1 MRRSRVPVLEKR
13 SSGSNTKYNSS
24 LRGTTSRGP
33 GKTRN
38 NFSVS
43 MVSTRSGTES
53 KTREDEREKEVEP
66 TIEID
71 LETPDQSVDE
81 LEKKTT
87 ESTPMPNAEEPNPK
101 PMEFSPIDDVED
113 AIGNTE
119 ETVKEDSQVK
129 KTSFTERLAMMVG
142 IKTKE
147 NVTEEPKAERARTF
161 GTVSTKTTEANP
173 REEQTKAEATAEERP
188 TADHEEAT
196 LELGDLMAKL
206 NQIDKKLKHSEEDRE
221 VIRKELRYNKHEYLD
236 SYFNL
241 AKATDERL
249 KEMTDKVE
257 ATNKEREGNIKKDLQ
272 QLKNRYDDVNSQIG
286 SLEKRLDT
294 MSKNQA
300 ESSGA
305 IQTKLDAILRNST
318 SQERPAADRTQGT
331 RVDFVEP
338 QRGKRQSTPLPLTR
352 NTVSIAPT
360 ADKTITKSGNS
371 NTTSGPGDSTASS
384 NAGPDAMT
392 WASTWEMM
400 NRTLEAYATRNTNS
414 SDRRDGKSRKTFKK
428 PKEFKDDSDGCID
441 TWVEVMRLHLEQDN
455 LNDER
460 QACTAILSNLEGTAL
475 KCVVAKK
482 EEERDTAD
490 KIFEILLN
498 RFGSG
503 MKGHQAM
510 MRFEKRRQRDDESI
524 DRFLDDLESL
534 RRRSDPEESTNR
546 RNFSIAS
553 KFIDGVKSDDL
564 RTMLAT
570 YYTLSKDSAP
580 TPEEMRQKSREYMLM
595 KPKKYSYTEN
605 RNTQGG
611 SQPQRSSWYKPRDDM
626 DKRRSCANCGSADHH
641 VADCTTYKQGMKSL
655 GYAPDEEDMSQ
666 MEEHEY
672 YSGLI
677 IKIGAR
683 CFFCSQEGHF
693 RMDCPLFWE
702 AVKDQSHPKH
712 KLALAAVQN
721 QRNRQNEF
729 ESRNLGAP
737 STELPT
743 KTVKAVTHVNGAIES
758 AAGNS
763 LEINYEKAVTEAIAK
778 VKQDLAAKEIEQRLK
793 LEIER
798 QNFNEA
804 LTGSNQTP
812 EAVPGSTKTGNCNTV
827 KMVTGKPFGISKIGA
842 RIMSIITVGGHE
854 VTRNLSEPSDQTIM
868 HIDVYADYLSCIS
881 PQTTSRAL
889 RALLM
894 RGGSK
899 SVRVDSR
906 YTEAYGPHE
915 VMLNI
920 DGINIY
926 TKTMITCD
934 EDLIGQIYVG
944 KEELKVRSIGHC
956 AMLEED
962 AMHIGTEAD
971 VTGHVL
977 DISGKK
983 TQLRGLLDTG
993 AVLSVIPIETWERM
1007 GFDKGDLID
1016 SRIRLSAAN
1025 KGALRV
1031 LGRTIIALNL
1041 GERNLWMSFIVV
1053 ENLDESDQFILGRD
1067 FIRNFDVTIDLN
1079 NAMFRIRNPDRRYAI
1094 KPVNLIMANENK
1106 AQVFLSRRVR
1116 L

>member
-1 MRRSRVPVLEKR
+1 MRRSRVPVAEKR
-13 SSGSNTKYNSS
+13 STEAKTKYNSS
-24 LRGTTSRGP
+24 LRKTTSMGP
-33 GKTRN
+33 KITKKSI
-38 NFSVS
+38 SVN
-43 MVSTRSGTES
+43 MVSTRSTTERAREGTEG
-53 KTREDEREKEVEP
+53 ERVEP

-87 ESTPMPNAEEPNPK
+87 ESTPMPNAEEPNQK
-101 PMEFSPIDDVED
+101 PIEFSRIDDVED

-257 ATNKEREGNIKKDLQ
+257 ATNKEQEGNIKKDLQ

-352 NTVSIAPT
+352 DTVSIAPM
-360 ADKTITKSGNS
+360 ADKTIMKSGNS

-400 NRTLEAYATRNTNS
+400 NRTLEAFATRNTNS

-534 RRRSDPEESTNR
+534 RRRSDPEESQTEE
-546 RNFSIAS
+546 
-553 KFIDGVKSDDL
+553 
-564 RTMLAT
+564 TLA
-570 YYTLSKDSAP
+570 LP
-580 TPEEMRQKSREYMLM
+580 
-595 KPKKYSYTEN
+595 
-605 RNTQGG
+605 
-611 SQPQRSSWYKPRDDM
+611 RSS
-626 DKRRSCANCGSADHH
+626 
-641 VADCTTYKQGMKSL
+641 
-655 GYAPDEEDMSQ
+655 
-666 MEEHEY
+666 
-672 YSGLI
+672 
-677 IKIGAR
+677 
-683 CFFCSQEGHF
+683 
-693 RMDCPLFWE
+693 
-702 AVKDQSHPKH
+702 
-712 KLALAAVQN
+712 
-721 QRNRQNEF
+721 
-729 ESRNLGAP
+729 
-737 STELPT
+737 
-743 KTVKAVTHVNGAIES
+743 
-758 AAGNS
+758 
-763 LEINYEKAVTEAIAK
+763 
-778 VKQDLAAKEIEQRLK
+778 
-793 LEIER
+793 
-798 QNFNEA
+798 
-804 LTGSNQTP
+804 
-812 EAVPGSTKTGNCNTV
+812 
-827 KMVTGKPFGISKIGA
+827 
-842 RIMSIITVGGHE
+842 
-854 VTRNLSEPSDQTIM
+854 
-868 HIDVYADYLSCIS
+868 
-881 PQTTSRAL
+881 
-889 RALLM
+889 LM
-894 RGGSK
+894 G
-899 SVRVDSR
+899 
-906 YTEAYGPHE
+906 
-915 VMLNI
+915 
-920 DGINIY
+920 
-926 TKTMITCD
+926 
-934 EDLIGQIYVG
+934 
-944 KEELKVRSIGHC
+944 
-956 AMLEED
+956 
-962 AMHIGTEAD
+962 
-971 VTGHVL
+971 
-977 DISGKK
+977 
-983 TQLRGLLDTG
+983 
-993 AVLSVIPIETWERM
+993 
-1007 GFDKGDLID
+1007 
-1016 SRIRLSAAN
+1016 
-1025 KGALRV
+1025 
-1031 LGRTIIALNL
+1031 
-1041 GERNLWMSFIVV
+1041 
-1053 ENLDESDQFILGRD
+1053 
-1067 FIRNFDVTIDLN
+1067 
-1079 NAMFRIRNPDRRYAI
+1079 
-1094 KPVNLIMANENK
+1094 
-1106 AQVFLSRRVR
+1106 
-1116 L
+1116 